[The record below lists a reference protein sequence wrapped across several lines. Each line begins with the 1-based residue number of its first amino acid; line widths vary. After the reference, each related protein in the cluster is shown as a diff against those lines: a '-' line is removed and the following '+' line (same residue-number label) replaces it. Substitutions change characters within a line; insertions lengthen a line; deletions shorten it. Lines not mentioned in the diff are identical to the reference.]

1 MFGGLMLND
10 IVFIRGVEG
19 WNLKGN
25 LCKIRYF
32 LKFKLNLFRCKDEI
46 YVINDCCVFLYW
58 GI

>member
-25 LCKIRYF
+25 YVRLDIF
-32 LKFKLNLFRCKDEI
+32 WDLN
-46 YVINDCCVFLYW
+46 
-58 GI
+58 